1 MLFLYVCLLFIPLS
15 MLVRRL
21 KSFKGTNK
29 GSKFFI
35 TNIFQYSFLNFSILK
50 NHTLNQTQNQKLPHC
65 QVFVI
70 TKKCDEWF
78 SSSVFFRKVI
88 FLIWLGFCSKAL
100 NLHFRTCF
108 SFSVFESKYSR
119 MDQIKIGEDSL

>member
-1 MLFLYVCLLFIPLS
+1 MLFLCLFVVYSSKHASKKTKVIQ
-15 MLVRRL
+15 R
-21 KSFKGTNK
+21 NK